1 MLESGCF
8 PSAAGRSL
16 PGTTPILSL
25 KWPIS
30 NRHMRRLE
38 IGVTP
43 VPSTNV
49 AFLIDPKQPQLKAA
63 FRVLV
68 WLENHVEHRLPGG
81 AIIGG
86 KGRRLPHIAG
96 LLRPGALP

>member
-1 MLESGCF
+1 MLECGCF

-25 KWPIS
+25 KRPIS

-38 IGVTP
+38 NDVTLI
-43 VPSTNV
+43 PSTNV

-68 WLENHVEHRLPGG
+68 WLENHVEHRFPGG
-81 AIIGG
+81 AVVGR
-86 KGRRLPHIAG
+86 KGRRFADVGVLP
-96 LLRPGALP
+96 RPA